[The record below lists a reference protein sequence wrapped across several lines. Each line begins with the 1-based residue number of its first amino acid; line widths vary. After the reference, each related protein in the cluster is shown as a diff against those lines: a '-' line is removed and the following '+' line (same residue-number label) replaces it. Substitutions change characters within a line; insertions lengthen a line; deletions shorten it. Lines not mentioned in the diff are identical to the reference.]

1 MNLFFYFKIVEIIV
15 GSKYNWYIFCLYGVD
30 WGYLGLVWF
39 FFYCFVCED
48 VGILVDIWYDL
59 LWLVMVEN
67 VIVIFDDFFLIV
79 VIYMDEIFNF
89 VIIMFKFYI
98 NVFDKFFG

>member
-1 MNLFFYFKIVEIIV
+1 MIENIIDIYFVCMVWIEDI
-15 GSKYNWYIFCLYGVD
+15 
-30 WGYLGLVWF
+30 WGWFGF
-39 FFYCFVCED
+39 FFIVMFVKD

-67 VIVIFDDFFLIV
+67 VFVIFDDFFLIV